1 MTVSKRTRYEV
12 LKRDNHTCR
21 YCGASAPDA
30 KLTVDH
36 VTPTALGGSDDPS
49 NLVAACR
56 DCNYGKASTSPGD
69 ALVANVKAT
78 DIRWADAMKR
88 TARLM
93 AAERRKEQAY
103 ITAFEAEW
111 TSMARLPYGS
121 DPESIARLYRS
132 GLPKVEMLAAVP
144 VAVYQRGV
152 NDRFAYFMG
161 VSGRRSARCRTWP
174 SRSLSPRSPPNG
186 PTLPP
191 TQNRVLG

>member
-1 MTVSKRTRYEV
+1 
-12 LKRDNHTCR
+12 
-21 YCGASAPDA
+21 
-30 KLTVDH
+30 
-36 VTPTALGGSDDPS
+36 
-49 NLVAACR
+49 
-56 DCNYGKASTSPGD
+56 
-69 ALVANVKAT
+69 
-78 DIRWADAMKR
+78 
-88 TARLM
+88 M

-161 VSGRRSARCRTWP
+161 VCWKKVGQMQDMAKQILESEEPA
-174 SRSLSPRSPPNG
+174 
-186 PTLPP
+186 
-191 TQNRVLG
+191 